1 MNASLTE
8 ALLITLP
15 NLSYLP
21 GHAAILVFNKGN
33 YENVFHFDIVEKL
46 RCTSQMSQ
54 NKKFKNE
61 NFKKENCS
69 KTFRGH
75 FENMS
80 NLNGENIML
89 HIYTDID
96 CVIS

>member
-1 MNASLTE
+1 
-8 ALLITLP
+8 
-15 NLSYLP
+15 
-21 GHAAILVFNKGN
+21 
-33 YENVFHFDIVEKL
+33 
-46 RCTSQMSQ
+46 MSQ

-80 NLNGENIML
+80 NPNGENIML

>member
-1 MNASLTE
+1 M
-8 ALLITLP
+8 
-15 NLSYLP
+15 
-21 GHAAILVFNKGN
+21 
-33 YENVFHFDIVEKL
+33 EKL

-80 NLNGENIML
+80 NPNGENTML

-96 CVIS
+96 CVISLYLDASENDVYCFPRISLHLHK